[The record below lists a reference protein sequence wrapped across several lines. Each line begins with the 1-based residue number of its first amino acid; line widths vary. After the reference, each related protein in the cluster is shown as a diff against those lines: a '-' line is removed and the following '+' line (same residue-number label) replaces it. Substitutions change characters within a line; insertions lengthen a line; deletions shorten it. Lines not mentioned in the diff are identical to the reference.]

1 MCRLRWKAFCFMG
14 VIFMNEKELYYFY
27 FDESNRNGNIR
38 FKNGL
43 PNFWH
48 KSEGI
53 QRETNYYVGCYLG
66 WSANNRE
73 SALTEYQELEKQS
86 KTMLFPGTDTELGEL
101 KSQKIRANYKYGLKT
116 FTSKYIKFYTSLF
129 NFLLKTGAIYQLN
142 IISPFEILMS
152 DGLEFV
158 FKKPYNQTLINAF
171 RYSITKFLQS
181 YAALLNGETA
191 WRGKAK
197 KLLFLRLCLKCLKNA
212 LFQLRTIQL
221 NSTI

>member
-1 MCRLRWKAFCFMG
+1 
-14 VIFMNEKELYYFY
+14 MNEKELYYFY

-86 KTMLFPGTDTELGEL
+86 KTLLFPGTDTELGEL

-129 NFLLKTGAIYQLN
+129 NYLLETDAIFQLN
-142 IISPFEILMS
+142 I
-152 DGLEFV
+152 
-158 FKKPYNQTLINAF
+158 
-171 RYSITKFLQS
+171 
-181 YAALLNGETA
+181 
-191 WRGKAK
+191 
-197 KLLFLRLCLKCLKNA
+197 
-212 LFQLRTIQL
+212 
-221 NSTI
+221 

>member
-1 MCRLRWKAFCFMG
+1 
-14 VIFMNEKELYYFY
+14 MNEKELYYFY